1 MKVDIYS
8 KAGKK
13 LSGKIELNDK
23 VFSIKPN
30 EHTIYLAIKSE
41 LAARR
46 QGTSSSKNRSEVAG
60 SGRKLWRQKGSGR
73 ARVGSS
79 RNPSRVH
86 GGAAFGPEPRQYKLK
101 VNKKVKKN
109 ATRSALSIKIKSNL
123 FKIVDE
129 LAIKDIKTKEF
140 NQILTNLG
148 LNNSKVTIITGS
160 MNENLYLSS
169 RNLYNVNLVPVDHVS
184 TYDIMNSNT
193 ILFDKSSIEKLNE
206 RLN

>member
-1 MKVDIYS
+1 MKVDIYNI
-8 KAGKK
+8 KGKK
-13 LSGKIELNDK
+13 LSSKIDLSNK
-23 VFSIKPN
+23 VFSVEPN

-41 LAARR
+41 LAAKR

-101 VNKKVKKN
+101 VNKKVKKV
-109 ATRSALSIKIKSNL
+109 AARSALSIKIKSNL

-129 LAIKDIKTKEF
+129 LVMADIKTKDF

-148 LNNSKVTIITGS
+148 LHNEKVTIITGNMS
-160 MNENLYLSS
+160 KNLYLSS
-169 RNLYNVNLVPVDHVS
+169 RNLYNVNLVAVDSVS

-193 ILFDKSSIEKLNE
+193 ILFDKLSIEK
-206 RLN
+206 

>member
-1 MKVDIYS
+1 MKVDIYNI
-8 KAGKK
+8 KGKK
-13 LSGKIELNDK
+13 LNSKIDLSNK
-23 VFSIKPN
+23 VFSIEPN

-129 LAIKDIKTKEF
+129 LVMKDIKTKEF

-148 LNNSKVTIITGS
+148 LNNSKVTIIIGS

>member
-1 MKVDIYS
+1 MKVDIYNI
-8 KAGKK
+8 KGKK
-13 LSGKIELNDK
+13 LSSKIDLNNK
-23 VFSIKPN
+23 VFSVEPN

-41 LAARR
+41 LAAKR

-101 VNKKVKKN
+101 VNKKVKKV
-109 ATRSALSIKIKSNL
+109 AARSALSIKIKSNL

-129 LAIKDIKTKEF
+129 LVMNDIKTKEL

-148 LNNSKVTIITGS
+148 LNDLKVTVVTGN
-160 MNENLYLSS
+160 MNKNLYLSS
-169 RNLYNVNLVPVDHVS
+169 RNLYNVNLIAVDNVS

-206 RLN
+206 KLN

>member
-1 MKVDIYS
+1 MKVDIYNI
-8 KAGKK
+8 KGKK
-13 LSGKIELNDK
+13 LSSKIDLSNK
-23 VFSIKPN
+23 VFSIEPN

-129 LAIKDIKTKEF
+129 LVMKDIKTKEF

-169 RNLYNVNLVPVDHVS
+169 RNLYNVNLVPVDNVS

>member
-1 MKVDIYS
+1 MKVDIYNI
-8 KAGKK
+8 KGKK
-13 LSGKIELNDK
+13 LNSKIDLSNK

-129 LAIKDIKTKEF
+129 LVMKDIKTKEF

-148 LNNSKVTIITGS
+148 LNNSKVTIIIGS

-169 RNLYNVNLVPVDHVS
+169 RNLYNVNLVPVDNVS

>member
-1 MKVDIYS
+1 MKVDIYNI
-8 KAGKK
+8 KGKK
-13 LSGKIELNDK
+13 LSSKIDLNNK
-23 VFSIKPN
+23 VFSVEPN

-41 LAARR
+41 LAAKR

-73 ARVGSS
+73 ARVGTS

-101 VNKKVKKN
+101 VNKKVKKV
-109 ATRSALSIKIKSNL
+109 AARSALSIKIKSNL

-129 LAIKDIKTKEF
+129 LAMSDIKTKEF
-140 NQILTNLG
+140 NQVLSNLG
-148 LNNSKVTIITGS
+148 LNDLKVTIITGDI
-160 MNENLYLSS
+160 NKNLYLSS
-169 RNLYNVNLVPVDHVS
+169 RNLYNVNLVAVDSLS

-206 RLN
+206 RLS

>member
-1 MKVDIYS
+1 MKVDIYNI
-8 KAGKK
+8 KGKK
-13 LSGKIELNDK
+13 LSSKIDLSNK
-23 VFSIKPN
+23 VFSVEPN

-41 LAARR
+41 LAAKR

-101 VNKKVKKN
+101 VNKKVKKV
-109 ATRSALSIKIKSNL
+109 AARSALSIKIKSNL
-123 FKIVDE
+123 FKIVDQ
-129 LAIKDIKTKEF
+129 LAMSDIKTKEF

-148 LNNSKVTIITGS
+148 LNDLKVTIITGD
-160 MNENLYLSS
+160 MNKNLYLSS
-169 RNLYNVNLVPVDHVS
+169 RNLYNVNLVAVDSVS

>member
-1 MKVDIYS
+1 MKVDIYNI
-8 KAGKK
+8 KGKK
-13 LSGKIELNDK
+13 LSSKIDLNNN
-23 VFSIKPN
+23 VFSVEPN

-41 LAARR
+41 LAAKR

-73 ARVGSS
+73 ARVGTS

-101 VNKKVKKN
+101 VNKKVKKV
-109 ATRSALSIKIKSNL
+109 AARSALSIKIKSNL

-129 LAIKDIKTKEF
+129 LAMNDIKTKEF
-140 NQILTNLG
+140 NQVLINLG
-148 LNNSKVTIITGS
+148 LNDLKVTIITGDI
-160 MNENLYLSS
+160 NKNLYLSS
-169 RNLYNVNLVPVDHVS
+169 RNLYNVNLVAVDSLS

-206 RLN
+206 RLS